1 MWNQKK
7 YAIIF
12 INFILTFVFM
22 IGCSTSGSKTKIPE
36 FVKVLQDTVEYDVEY
51 REDRNVIRITDYL
64 SKDTIIDAVS
74 KDSVYKQWVI
84 LRENAL
90 SLYNDVKNLADS
102 SNIKDV
108 GYEIVIIDKESSK
121 TDKEIPL
128 LIIDSTGVVF
138 DMVEETKNK

>member
-1 MWNQKK
+1 M
-7 YAIIF
+7 
-12 INFILTFVFM
+12 
-22 IGCSTSGSKTKIPE
+22 
-36 FVKVLQDTVEYDVEY
+36 
-51 REDRNVIRITDYL
+51 
-64 SKDTIIDAVS
+64 
-74 KDSVYKQWVI
+74 YKQWVI